1 MGNEEGEDGETACIL
16 TAGRPRPF
24 CAVCQVD
31 IVDSPKAIKQHLKSK
46 PHKAAVKGG
55 QGGAENSA
63 GVGRRK
69 KGSKAVQD
77 AEDGDGG
84 ESDVDRPAGEA
95 EDKPCQ
101 VCQRVGRTNTRHSIA
116 SLRAALEQGLD
127 VMPCFPPPFER
138 APKSLFPGCRR
149 PFVSLQSGRIEEVP
163 EDLEACLDLY
173 CNAGANEGNKP
184 PNIDINGENIKAKS
198 LSNARRAL
206 LQASSAG
213 EMFWAALVVD
223 AIAHPPWWPRPRK
236 DNCACCDD
244 GDVPNFNQV
253 IIGSGETDIGIHI
266 DNAPRPCTAGA
277 PGRDYDMVDAQDP
290 QYKSCLSAGDN
301 SVHVDTYITMARG
314 CKHVI
319 MLPSGGNFF
328 GEKSPFPR
336 SVDPELMQKI
346 LDQGGYFFNLEPID
360 DQQHVTLF
368 TPKGWHHWL
377 LGKSDWHL
385 IFGASRF

>member
-1 MGNEEGEDGETACIL
+1 MGDIGVDDGEAACIW
-16 TAGRPRPF
+16 TEGRSRPW

-46 PHKAAVKGG
+46 PHKAAVKKGAGG
-55 QGGAENSA
+55 EENAGGRKQ
-63 GVGRRK
+63 GRR
-69 KGSKAVQD
+69 AAQD
-77 AEDGDGG
+77 AEGGSGCEGEDDG
-84 ESDVDRPAGEA
+84 SAGAA
-95 EDKPCQ
+95 EDEPCE
-101 VCQRVGRTNTRHSIA
+101 VCRRVGRTNTRHSITT
-116 SLRAALEQGLD
+116 LRAALEEGLE

-138 APKSLFPGCRR
+138 APKALFPGCRN
-149 PFVSLQSGRIEEVP
+149 PFVSLQSGSIEEVP
-163 EDLEACLDLY
+163 DDLEECLELY
-173 CNAGANEGNKP
+173 CNAGANDGNKP

-223 AIAHPPWWPRPRK
+223 AISHPVWWPRPKR
-236 DNCACCDD
+236 DNCACCDE

-266 DNAPRPCTAGA
+266 DNAPRPCRAGA
-277 PGRDYDMVDAQDP
+277 PARDYDMVDAKDP
-290 QYKSCLSAGDN
+290 QYKACLSAGDN

-328 GEKSPFPR
+328 GDKSPFPR

-346 LDQGGYFFNLEPID
+346 LDHGGYFFNLEPID

-377 LGKSDWHL
+377 LGKSEWHL